1 MIAAAE
7 EDDGYYLLSS
17 GRAVLAVIGRD
28 ARARARFDRSLPI
41 GDARLALHGPWS
53 YNYSIG

>member
-17 GRAVLAVIGRD
+17 GRAVLAVILEGM
-28 ARARARFDRSLPI
+28 RARARFDRSLPI
-41 GDARLALHGPWS
+41 GDARLDLHGP
-53 YNYSIG
+53 

>member
-17 GRAVLAVIGRD
+17 GRTVLAVILEGM
-28 ARARARFDRSLPI
+28 RARARFDRSLPI
-41 GDARLALHGPWS
+41 GDARLDLHGP
-53 YNYSIG
+53 